1 MGFFVIKAIII
12 IIINNSNNFFFFT
25 IKLLK
30 PSRINPK
37 QGWNVTKCSVEIITL
52 SNIKKE
58 TLETNLYLKTKK
70 KKLLRFNK
78 TTVGSGEI
86 IIRKEWNFAQNEM
99 RFLLTDSKNNK
110 VSIVSQSYSQ
120 LGNSNCK

>member
-1 MGFFVIKAIII
+1 MGFFVID
-12 IIINNSNNFFFFT
+12 S

-30 PSRINPK
+30 PSGINPK
-37 QGWNVTKCSVEIITL
+37 QGWNVTKCSVKIITL

-70 KKLLRFNK
+70 KNVLRFNK